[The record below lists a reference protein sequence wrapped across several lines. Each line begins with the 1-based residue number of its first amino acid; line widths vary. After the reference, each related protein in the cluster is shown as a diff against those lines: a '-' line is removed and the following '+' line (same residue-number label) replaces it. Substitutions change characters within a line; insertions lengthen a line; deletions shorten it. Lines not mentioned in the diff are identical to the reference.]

1 MSASLKK
8 HSPLFIERCQ
18 KCRGER
24 KQEAGLRLD
33 SAEGLL
39 DGGENGRSSSPDPPE
54 KSRLFQAALR
64 LGNLEMPP
72 TQLATIASQT
82 YMAKPSKTC

>member
-1 MSASLKK
+1 MPVSLKK

-39 DGGENGRSSSPDPPE
+39 DGGENG
-54 KSRLFQAALR
+54 
-64 LGNLEMPP
+64 
-72 TQLATIASQT
+72 
-82 YMAKPSKTC
+82 

>member
-1 MSASLKK
+1 MPVSLKK

-24 KQEAGLRLD
+24 KQEACLRMD
-33 SAEGLL
+33 SADGLL
-39 DGGENGRSSSPDPPE
+39 DGGENGPVIVPGSSE
-54 KSRLFQAALR
+54 KNRLFQATLR
-64 LGNLEMPP
+64 VGKLEMPP
-72 TQLATIASQT
+72 TQIATIASQT